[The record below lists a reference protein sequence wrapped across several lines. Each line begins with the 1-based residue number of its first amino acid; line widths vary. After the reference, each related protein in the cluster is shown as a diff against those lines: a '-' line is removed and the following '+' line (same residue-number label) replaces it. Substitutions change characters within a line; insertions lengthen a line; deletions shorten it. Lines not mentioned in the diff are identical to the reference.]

1 MNVEW
6 NRVIHEWKAR
16 LRQIKDII
24 APPEW
29 SPEDWKIFATC
40 LAILIQRHGYHWRND
55 GILYWDLRWKV
66 REGGE
71 LVCQVEQVP
80 EQSVAVTVAQN
91 GGFAGDKEPYIWLWS
106 VFDPEGNYIR
116 DPYWVDGIWKD
127 ALVGLLLPY
136 ASRAGYYL
144 SGRADTPNAEP
155 QDYTQMEHS
164 PDPILLLDGPTQELA
179 RRRANK

>member
-24 APPEW
+24 SPPAW
-29 SPEDWKIFATC
+29 TPEDWKTFATC
-40 LAILIQRHGYHWRND
+40 LAILVQRHGYHWRND

-80 EQSVAVTVAQN
+80 EQSIALTVAHN
-91 GGFAGDKEPYIWLWS
+91 GGFAGHKEPYIWLWT
-106 VFDPEGNYIR
+106 VFDHEGNYIR

-127 ALVGLLLPY
+127 ALVGFLLPY

-144 SGRADTPNAEP
+144 GERTDTPNAEP
-155 QDYTQMEHS
+155 YDMLTMQDDTNS
-164 PDPILLLDGPTQELA
+164 FLLPHDPTQELA
-179 RRRANK
+179 RRRASG